1 MKEKTGKKS
10 WLLFFIIG
18 VLILGMG
25 VFSRI
30 LTAQGASSVEG
41 RVLFISSYSYG
52 WDTVQM
58 QIEGLKSVLTGE
70 VVLDYEFMDTKRVND
85 ETAMKLF
92 YEGLKY
98 RLSKVEPYDVVIVGD
113 DAALIF
119 AMAYREELF
128 AGIPIV
134 FEGINDENLAL
145 QASEDPLITGVLEKL
160 SVEKNV
166 DLGLTLIPDA
176 KQVVAVLDDT
186 VTGQAE
192 RARFYSCADKYP
204 ELEFTE
210 INTSALT
217 TEELRSALRTI
228 KQDSVLIYITMTEDA
243 SGKQYT
249 NQESVKMIS
258 IMAGVPALRM
268 VEGGIGEGLLGGN
281 IVSMQ
286 KSGEI
291 AAGMA
296 LRFMRGVDVES
307 IVVEADTPNM
317 YYVDEQVMR
326 KFKLDMSLLP
336 KETIII
342 NHKETFW
349 ERNHEA
355 IVPSIVIVLL
365 LGGVMVWLYVDNLRR
380 RRLMG
385 ELEEARS
392 IMESASQH
400 DFLTGLSNRNK
411 FMKDLEKAT
420 SGENPCTVFMI
431 DIDDFK
437 HINDTY
443 GHTAGD
449 DALKQIADRLKAL
462 GSQILTAY
470 RFAGDEFIIILRSN
484 QGKIVEKTAY
494 ACRNLFGKPCVLN
507 GQKYAVGGSIGIA
520 TYPDD
525 TTDMEEL
532 IVFADDAMYRVKKSG
547 KNDFAFYSGKPSSA
561 HTKQE

>member
-1 MKEKTGKKS
+1 MKTKDSKKRL
-10 WLLFFIIG
+10 LLF
-18 VLILGMG
+18 LIMG
-25 VFSRI
+25 VMLLGIATPFCAMV
-30 LTAQGASSVEG
+30 AQGASDVEG

-52 WDTVQM
+52 WNTVQM
-58 QIEGLKSVLTGE
+58 QIEGIKAVLTGD

-85 ETAMKLF
+85 ETAMEMF

-113 DAALIF
+113 DAALLF
-119 AMAYREELF
+119 ALEHREELF
-128 AGIPIV
+128 AEIPIV
-134 FEGINDENLAL
+134 FEGVNDEALAL
-145 QASEDPLITGVLEKL
+145 RAAEDPLITGVLEKL
-160 SVEKNV
+160 SVEKNI
-166 DLGLTLIPDA
+166 DLGLALIPDA
-176 KQVVAVLDDT
+176 KRVVAILDDS

-192 RARFYSCADKYP
+192 RGRFYSYAAQYP

-217 TEELRSALRTI
+217 TEELKTALRTVR
-228 KQDSVLIYITMTEDA
+228 QDSILIYIVMTEDA
-243 SGKQYT
+243 SGKKYSD
-249 NQESVKMIS
+249 QESIKMIS
-258 IMAGVPALRM
+258 LLAGVPALRM
-268 VEGGIGEGLLGGN
+268 VDGGIGEGLLGGN

-296 LRFMRGVDVES
+296 LRFMRGVDTASIIVET
-307 IVVEADTPNM
+307 DTPNM
-317 YYVDEQVMR
+317 YCVDEQVMR
-326 KFKLDMSLLP
+326 KFKMDMSLLP
-336 KETIII
+336 EGTAIV
-342 NHKETFW
+342 NHRESFW

-355 IVPSIVIVLL
+355 IVPSIIIVLIF
-365 LGGVMVWLYVDNLRR
+365 GGVMIWLYIDNFRR
-380 RRLMG
+380 RRLMT

-411 FMKDLEKAT
+411 FMKDLTAAT
-420 SGENPCTVFMI
+420 SGKDPCTVIMI

-437 HINDTY
+437 KINDTY

-462 GSQILTAY
+462 GSQILTPY

-484 QGKIVEKTAY
+484 QEKIVEKTAY
-494 ACRNLFGKPCVLN
+494 ACRNLFSKPCVLG
-507 GQKYAVGGSIGIA
+507 GQKHTVGGSIGIA

-525 TTDMEEL
+525 TKDMEEL

-547 KNDFAFYSGKPSSA
+547 KNDFAFYNGK
-561 HTKQE
+561 HTSKK